1 MASPDTAVVYIGTYT
16 QRLPH
21 VNGTAEGVYVYRL
34 DRATGAFEHLST
46 AGGVVNPSFVTLD
59 ATGRRLYAVQEVGE
73 YEGQPGGAAS
83 AFAIDEV
90 SGALAPLGDQPTHGA
105 HPCFAHV
112 DASGRWL
119 LVANYGGGSVT
130 VLPIGDDGA
139 LGPPAAVV
147 QHHGTPTHHDGPHPH
162 SAWPDGASDHVL
174 VPDCGLDMI
183 AVYRL
188 NAQSGA
194 LDPADHPRFALA
206 GGAGPRH
213 LAFHPAQPLIY
224 CINERNSTL
233 TTLSYDAHTG
243 ALHALQT
250 LSTLPADF
258 TGANSGADI
267 HMHPSGRFLYG
278 SNRGHDSLAHFA
290 IGDDGLLSP
299 AGHTPTE
306 GRTPRNFAI
315 DPTGAVLLAANQDSN
330 SVVSFRIDETTGAL
344 THLATAEIPS
354 PVCVRFA

>member
-1 MASPDTAVVYIGTYT
+1 MAHTDTAAVYIGTYT

-34 DRATGAFEHLST
+34 DRATGALERLST

-59 ATGRRLYAVQEVGE
+59 AARRRLYAVQELGE
-73 YEGQPGGAAS
+73 FEGQPGGAAS
-83 AFAIDEV
+83 AFAVDEA
-90 SGALAPLGDQPTHGA
+90 SGALTLLNHQPTHGA
-105 HPCFAHV
+105 HPCFASV

-119 LVANYGGGSVT
+119 LVANYSGANVT
-130 VLPIGDDGA
+130 VLPIGGDGA
-139 LGPPAAVV
+139 LGPPASVT
-147 QHHGTPTHHDGPHPH
+147 QHHGTPTHHDAPHPH
-162 SAWPDGASDHVL
+162 SIVPAGDHVL

-183 AVYRL
+183 ALYRL
-188 NAQSGA
+188 DAQSGA
-194 LDPADHPRFALA
+194 LEPAAHPRFALA

-213 LAFHPAQPLIY
+213 LAFHPSRPLIY

-233 TTLSYDAHTG
+233 TVLAYDGGAG

-250 LSTLPADF
+250 LSTLPAGF
-258 TGANSGADI
+258 EGRNSTADI
-267 HMHPSGRFLYG
+267 HVHPSGRFLYG
-278 SNRGHDSLAHFA
+278 SNRGHDSLACFA

-315 DPTGAVLLAANQDSN
+315 DPAGALLLAANQDSD
-330 SVVSFRIDETTGAL
+330 SVVSFRIDQDTGAL
-344 THLATAEIPS
+344 TPVATAAIPS
-354 PVCVRFA
+354 PVCVCFA